1 MAVKGSVGRFVV
13 DGGERD
19 GNNPL
24 QLCIPGHNHVCTLC
38 NGGLLAGVGVG
49 GSVLLLL
56 GGM

>member
-1 MAVKGSVGRFVV
+1 MKGSVGRFVV